1 MEGNSYA
8 FRLTNREPRSNLFA
22 HRPGVLATSRKEDTV
37 MPTYISLMNLTDQG
51 IKDIKN
57 APQRFGEA
65 VKRLEAMG
73 GKLIGFYVVMGDYD
87 YVGIAEAPS
96 DEVVMTFMLGLGS
109 AGNVRT
115 TTLKAF
121 TPEQFAEMVTKLP

>member
-1 MEGNSYA
+1 
-8 FRLTNREPRSNLFA
+8 
-22 HRPGVLATSRKEDTV
+22 